1 MIQEYLFGCDRHR
14 RRKGKGESAERGGGL
29 VDVYKRQVKGMYRRP
44 EGRRYMPAEMLVR
57 KVTPAT
63 EGGYA

>member
-29 VDVYKRQVKGMYRRP
+29 VP
-44 EGRRYMPAEMLVR
+44 ESWACGEEPYDCHL
-57 KVTPAT
+57 
-63 EGGYA
+63 